1 MAKRVWCTGAGKGL
15 GRSVALKLAERGH
28 HVAISSRTPEDLDAV
43 VKAAAGFSGRVV
55 SFVLDVTDQD
65 AVFLAVDAIEQDLGD
80 LDLVILNAGTHTPVG
95 ATSLSI
101 HPFRKLME
109 TNFMGAVHGLAAVL
123 PRFIERGR
131 GHLAV
136 VSSVAGYRGLPT
148 AAAYGAS
155 KAALINMCEALKPE
169 LDTVGVTISVVNPGF
184 VKTPLTDQNDF
195 PMPFLMDVDDA
206 AEQMVR
212 GLESGRFEIT
222 FPKRFTWIMKLLRC
236 LPYSLYFPISR
247 KFIPKA

>member
-1 MAKRVWCTGAGKGL
+1 MGKRVWCTGAGKGL

-28 HVAISSRTPEDLDAV
+28 YVAISSRTREDLDTV
-43 VKAAAGFSGRVV
+43 VQAAASFSGQVV
-55 SFVLDVTDQD
+55 PFVLDVTDQD
-65 AVFLAVDAIEQDLGD
+65 AVFVAVDTIEQDLGD

-101 HPFRKLME
+101 HPFRKIME
-109 TNFMGAVHGLAAVL
+109 TNFMGAVYGLAAVV
-123 PRFIERGR
+123 PRFIERGG
-131 GHLAV
+131 GHVAV

-169 LDTVGVTISVVNPGF
+169 LDAAGVALSVINPGF
-184 VKTPLTDQNDF
+184 VKTPLTDRNDF

-236 LPYSLYFPISR
+236 LPYALYFPLIR
-247 KFIPKA
+247 KTMVK